1 MSRHGGDSGRTAGQ
15 SSQRP
20 AARANRRSSSERAVR
35 QRPRSTS
42 DGRAVD
48 RDRLLQGLF
57 PNGIPAREEVIRE
70 VNAWLD
76 QAERL
81 ARLR

>member
-1 MSRHGGDSGRTAGQ
+1 MSRHGGESGRTAQ
-15 SSQRP
+15 RSSQRP
-20 AARANRRSSSERAVR
+20 AARVNRGSSAVRAVR

-42 DGRAVD
+42 DGRVVD

-57 PNGIPAREEVIRE
+57 PDGMPAREEVIRE
-70 VNAWLD
+70 VNDWLD

-81 ARLR
+81 ASLR